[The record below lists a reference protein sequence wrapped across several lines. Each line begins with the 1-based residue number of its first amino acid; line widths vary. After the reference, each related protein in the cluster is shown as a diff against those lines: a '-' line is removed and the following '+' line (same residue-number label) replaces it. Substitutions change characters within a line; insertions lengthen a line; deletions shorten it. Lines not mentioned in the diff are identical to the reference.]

1 MIRRFEDCVCDR
13 LRKDKTQNDT
23 HITAGNIVALIV
35 AIWIVGVTDAGVAAT
50 SVGETAGEC
59 LIPKNHIALVAAL
72 GPIDPPV
79 IRITTGGD
87 ISGLVDRGNAGPKEA
102 KAEKEK

>member
-35 AIWIVGVTDAGVAAT
+35 AIWIVGVTDARVAAACQFSFLFLQNCIIGVA
-50 SVGETAGEC
+50 V
-59 LIPKNHIALVAAL
+59 VAR
-72 GPIDPPV
+72 P
-79 IRITTGGD
+79 
-87 ISGLVDRGNAGPKEA
+87 
-102 KAEKEK
+102 